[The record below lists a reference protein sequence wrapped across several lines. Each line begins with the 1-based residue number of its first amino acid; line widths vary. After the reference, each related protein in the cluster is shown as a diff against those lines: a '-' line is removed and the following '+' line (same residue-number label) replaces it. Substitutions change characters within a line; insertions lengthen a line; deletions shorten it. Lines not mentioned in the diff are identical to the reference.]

1 MIHRHY
7 LLPEPGETFSSCVIA
22 GDFIFTSHQGG
33 GQHSSDVDVQLQASF
48 RNLENALKA
57 ANATLDD
64 VVQINLLLKNAG
76 DFGKAQ
82 EVFRR
87 VFQNGFPA
95 RTTYVTEFVA
105 PEVVVQIDAV
115 AYKKSNS

>member
-1 MIHRHY
+1 MIQKLY
-7 LLPEPGETFSSCVIA
+7 LYPEPGETFSSCVIA

-33 GQHSSDVDVQLQASF
+33 GQSSDDVVVQLEATF

-57 ANATLDD
+57 ANATLND
-64 VVQINLLLKNAG
+64 VVQINLLLKNAA
-76 DFGKAQ
+76 DFQRAQ
-82 EVFRR
+82 EVFRK

-115 AYKKSNS
+115 AYKKSNY